1 MDGFFIITSLL
12 KIVGILFVVILP
24 MVSYAVYAERRVS
37 AFIQDRLG
45 PNRVGPAG
53 LFQPVADMFK
63 LLLKEDFTPRSAN
76 TFYYWL
82 APCLAVMPA
91 IITIAVVPFGST
103 LFGVPMVIAD
113 VNVGILF
120 VFAIASLGVYGIV
133 IGGWA
138 SNSKYPFLGG
148 IRSSSQMLSYEL
160 SLGLAVIPVF
170 LLVGNLR
177 LTTVVRYQIEHGW
190 FIAPFVG
197 DWTNPWKWLL
207 AIPMIIS
214 FLVFMIA
221 IFAET
226 NRLPFD
232 LPEAEQELAGGY
244 NIEYSSIKFA
254 LYFLGE
260 YAAMITGS
268 AVIVAGLGLAIN
280 HFTDQR
286 LGRTQVTM
294 QYPEQRWD
302 TSLPDHYRGAPALV
316 RDDDGRVRC
325 VACQLCEFICPPR
338 AIKIIP
344 GEIPS
349 ADRFAKV
356 EKYPEEFDID
366 MIRCIFCGMCEE
378 VCPEQAIFLRKDYVI
393 TGFTRA
399 DMIHH
404 KKKLLEIGGVMHGVV
419 LKWNEKK

>member
-1 MDGFFIITSLL
+1 MKKQSSKPLRSRQGAAPSAHTEMDFAFVVTSLL
-12 KIVGILFVVILP
+12 KIVGILVVILT

-37 AFIQDRLG
+37 AFVQDRLG

-63 LLLKEDFTPRSAN
+63 LLLKDDFTPRSAN

-91 IITIAVVPFGST
+91 IITFAVVPFGST

-177 LTTVVRYQIEHGW
+177 LTSVVRYQIEHGW

-197 DWTNPWKWLL
+197 DWMNPWKWVL
-207 AIPMIIS
+207 AVPMIIS

-226 NRLPFD
+226 NWLPFV

-244 NIEYSSIKFA
+244 STVYSS
-254 LYFLGE
+254 
-260 YAAMITGS
+260 M
-268 AVIVAGLGLAIN
+268 
-280 HFTDQR
+280 
-286 LGRTQVTM
+286 
-294 QYPEQRWD
+294 
-302 TSLPDHYRGAPALV
+302 
-316 RDDDGRVRC
+316 
-325 VACQLCEFICPPR
+325 EF
-338 AIKIIP
+338 
-344 GEIPS
+344 
-349 ADRFAKV
+349 
-356 EKYPEEFDID
+356 
-366 MIRCIFCGMCEE
+366 
-378 VCPEQAIFLRKDYVI
+378 
-393 TGFTRA
+393 
-399 DMIHH
+399 
-404 KKKLLEIGGVMHGVV
+404 VV
-419 LKWNEKK
+419 FFVVV